1 MEHQALYRT
10 FRPETFSDLCGQEAI
25 VTALKHQIENG
36 TCAHAYLFCG
46 TRGTG
51 KTTTA
56 RLLARAVN
64 CLNPIG
70 AEPCNECEA
79 CKSIKNGTAI
89 DVVEIDA
96 ASNTSVDNVRQIRE
110 EIAYPPMSL
119 KRKVYIID
127 EVHMLSG
134 GAFNA
139 LLKTLEE
146 PPEYAMFI
154 LATTEY
160 HKVPATI
167 LSRCQRFD
175 FKRISGKTIADR
187 LKYVCDES
195 GAKYEND
202 AISAVAYAADGSM
215 RDGLSILEK
224 CLSFSNETL
233 TADAVANVI
242 GTVDD
247 SDLFR
252 LSGAIADKNAAEA
265 IEVCEKSIAEGRD
278 PLLLTVYLMEHFR
291 CLMVASMVKNP
302 EEILQMNSEWA
313 QMFKMHSSKFA
324 LPQIIMILKS
334 LSNVYKSQKETPN
347 PKMMVEIGIAAICA
361 HGTKPT
367 VSAGGGAA
375 LPPFAKP
382 QTASAAPA
390 PSVPNPIAKP
400 AAPEMS
406 APAAPSAPQA
416 TPQSAQ
422 PIEPPAPTLEPSENF
437 PPEPLENGES
447 NWQPEEPP
455 AEAQAEQPIGQPYE
469 SVSEQTDEKADAQ
482 PSVPPEEQTRMA
494 KHGSMEDILS
504 SWSDIT
510 EYLMREKKMA
520 LCSNLRL
527 CRPVIEKDNVLMLI
541 FRPENKINHD
551 LVDRQPNKEALCE
564 AIWQYTGLKPK
575 IHCCYADESA
585 AQAQQVQPAADLS
598 ALEEEF
604 GDFIKFED

>member
-302 EEILQMNSEWA
+302 EEILQMDSERA
-313 QMFKMHSSKFA
+313 QMFKLHSQKFA

-455 AEAQAEQPIGQPYE
+455 AEAQAEQPIGQPNE
-469 SVSEQTDEKADAQ
+469 SVAEQTDEKADAQ

>member
-247 SDLFR
+247 SDLFH

-302 EEILQMNSEWA
+302 EEILQMNSERA
-313 QMFKMHSSKFA
+313 QMFKMHSQKFA

-455 AEAQAEQPIGQPYE
+455 AEAQAEQPIGQPNE
-469 SVSEQTDEKADAQ
+469 SVAEQTDEKADAQ

>member
-302 EEILQMNSEWA
+302 EEILQMNSERA

-469 SVSEQTDEKADAQ
+469 SVAEQTDEKADAQ
-482 PSVPPEEQTRMA
+482 PSVPSEEQTRMA

>member
-302 EEILQMNSEWA
+302 EEILQMNSERA
-313 QMFKMHSSKFA
+313 QMFKIHSSKFA

-469 SVSEQTDEKADAQ
+469 SVAEQTDEKADAQ

>member
-302 EEILQMNSEWA
+302 EEILQMNSERA
-313 QMFKMHSSKFA
+313 QMFKLHSQKFA

-400 AAPEMS
+400 AAPEVS

-437 PPEPLENGES
+437 PSEPLETGES

-455 AEAQAEQPIGQPYE
+455 AETQAEQPIGQPNE
-469 SVSEQTDEKADAQ
+469 SVAAQTDEKADAQ
-482 PSVPPEEQTRMA
+482 PSVPPEEQARMA

>member
-302 EEILQMNSEWA
+302 EEILQMNSERA
-313 QMFKMHSSKFA
+313 QMFKMHSQKFA

-367 VSAGGGAA
+367 ISAGGGAA

-469 SVSEQTDEKADAQ
+469 SVVEQTDEKADAQ

>member
-302 EEILQMNSEWA
+302 EEILQMNSERA
-313 QMFKMHSSKFA
+313 QMFKMHSQKFA

-361 HGTKPT
+361 HGTTPT

-422 PIEPPAPTLEPSENF
+422 PIEPPVPTLEPSENF

-469 SVSEQTDEKADAQ
+469 SVAEQTDEKADAQ

>member
-10 FRPETFSDLCGQEAI
+10 FRPETFSDLCGLEAI

-302 EEILQMNSEWA
+302 EEILQMNSERA

-469 SVSEQTDEKADAQ
+469 SVAEQTDEKADAQ

>member
-25 VTALKHQIENG
+25 VTALKHQIENR

-302 EEILQMNSEWA
+302 EEILQMNSERA

-469 SVSEQTDEKADAQ
+469 SVAEQTDEKADAQ

>member
-302 EEILQMNSEWA
+302 EEILQMNSERA
-313 QMFKMHSSKFA
+313 QMFKMHSQKFA

-347 PKMMVEIGIAAICA
+347 PKMMVEIGIAAICV

-367 VSAGGGAA
+367 ISAGGGAA

-455 AEAQAEQPIGQPYE
+455 AEAQAEQPIGQPNE
-469 SVSEQTDEKADAQ
+469 SVAEQTDEKADAQ

>member
-302 EEILQMNSEWA
+302 EEILQMNSERA

-406 APAAPSAPQA
+406 ALAAPSAPQA

-455 AEAQAEQPIGQPYE
+455 AEAQAEQPIGQPNE
-469 SVSEQTDEKADAQ
+469 GVAAQTDEKADAQ

>member
-302 EEILQMNSEWA
+302 EEILQMNSERA

-455 AEAQAEQPIGQPYE
+455 AEAQAEQPIGQPNE
-469 SVSEQTDEKADAQ
+469 SVAAQTDEKADAQ

>member
-233 TADAVANVI
+233 TADEVANVI

-302 EEILQMNSEWA
+302 EEILQMNSERA
-313 QMFKMHSSKFA
+313 QMFKLHSQKFA

-422 PIEPPAPTLEPSENF
+422 PIEPPAPTLESSENF
-437 PPEPLENGES
+437 PPEPLESGES
-447 NWQPEEPP
+447 TWQPEEAP
-455 AEAQAEQPIGQPYE
+455 AEVQAEQPIGQPNE
-469 SVSEQTDEKADAQ
+469 SVAAQTDEKADAQ
-482 PSVPPEEQTRMA
+482 SSVPPEEQARMA

>member
-302 EEILQMNSEWA
+302 EEILQMNSERA

-455 AEAQAEQPIGQPYE
+455 AEAHAEQPIGQPNE
-469 SVSEQTDEKADAQ
+469 SVVEQTDEKADAQ

>member
-302 EEILQMNSEWA
+302 EEILQMNSERA
-313 QMFKMHSSKFA
+313 QMFKMHSQKFA

-406 APAAPSAPQA
+406 APAAPSAPKA

-469 SVSEQTDEKADAQ
+469 SVAEQTDEKADAQ

>member
-302 EEILQMNSEWA
+302 EEILQMNSERA
-313 QMFKMHSSKFA
+313 QMFKMHSQKFA

-422 PIEPPAPTLEPSENF
+422 PIEPPVPTLEPSENF

-469 SVSEQTDEKADAQ
+469 SVAEQTDEKADAQ

>member
-1 MEHQALYRT
+1 
-10 FRPETFSDLCGQEAI
+10 
-25 VTALKHQIENG
+25 
-36 TCAHAYLFCG
+36 
-46 TRGTG
+46 
-51 KTTTA
+51 
-56 RLLARAVN
+56 
-64 CLNPIG
+64 
-70 AEPCNECEA
+70 
-79 CKSIKNGTAI
+79 
-89 DVVEIDA
+89 
-96 ASNTSVDNVRQIRE
+96 
-110 EIAYPPMSL
+110 
-119 KRKVYIID
+119 
-127 EVHMLSG
+127 
-134 GAFNA
+134 
-139 LLKTLEE
+139 
-146 PPEYAMFI
+146 
-154 LATTEY
+154 
-160 HKVPATI
+160 
-167 LSRCQRFD
+167 
-175 FKRISGKTIADR
+175 
-187 LKYVCDES
+187 
-195 GAKYEND
+195 
-202 AISAVAYAADGSM
+202 M

-247 SDLFR
+247 SDLFH

-302 EEILQMNSEWA
+302 EEILQMNSERA
-313 QMFKMHSSKFA
+313 QMFKMHSQKFA

-469 SVSEQTDEKADAQ
+469 SVAEQTDEKADAQ

>member
-247 SDLFR
+247 SDLFH

-302 EEILQMNSEWA
+302 EEILQMNSERA
-313 QMFKMHSSKFA
+313 QMFKMHSQKFA

-469 SVSEQTDEKADAQ
+469 SVVEQTDEKADAQ

>member
-247 SDLFR
+247 SDLFH

-302 EEILQMNSEWA
+302 EEILQMNSERA
-313 QMFKMHSSKFA
+313 QMFKMHSQKFA

-469 SVSEQTDEKADAQ
+469 SVAEQTDEKADAQ